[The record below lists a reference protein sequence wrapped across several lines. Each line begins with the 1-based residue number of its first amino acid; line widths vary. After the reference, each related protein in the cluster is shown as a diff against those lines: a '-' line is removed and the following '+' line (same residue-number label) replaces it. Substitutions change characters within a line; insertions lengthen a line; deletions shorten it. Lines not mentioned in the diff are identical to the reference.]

1 LALAEVFGFDQAFFD
16 QGLQAEVDLAQTDA
30 QFLSQLALADVWIVL
45 QFFED
50 LVAGVVVRL
59 VLLVD
64 SLNTPPPLGGRQ

>member
-50 LVAGVVVRL
+50 LVA
-59 VLLVD
+59 VLGD
-64 SLNTPPPLGGRQ
+64 GAMAPSPKAPRMG